1 MTVEKVSDELSG
13 GVKVQSNWEIAR
25 SLRNNFRVSLREQA
39 MGVERLDEGWGLPGY
54 HPQPNSEYHGPR
66 PGR

>member
-1 MTVEKVSDELSG
+1 VTVEKVSDELSG

-25 SLRNNFRVSLREQA
+25 SLRNNFRVSLREHA
-39 MGVERLDEGWGLPGY
+39 LGVERLDEGWGLPDY
-54 HPQPNSEYHGPR
+54 HPQPNSEYQSLS

>member
-1 MTVEKVSDELSG
+1 MSVEKALDELWI
-13 GVKVQSNWEIAR
+13 GVKGQSNLEISC

-39 MGVERLDEGWGLPGY
+39 LGVELLDDCRGLPDYLG
-54 HPQPNSEYHGPR
+54 QPNSEYQCPS

>member
-1 MTVEKVSDELSG
+1 MTVEKVCDELTG

-25 SLRNNFRVSLREQA
+25 SLRNNFRVSLREQFLE
-39 MGVERLDEGWGLPGY
+39 VERLDEGRGLPDY
-54 HPQPNSEYHGPR
+54 RLQPNSECQESS

>member
-25 SLRNNFRVSLREQA
+25 SLRNNFRVSLRDQSL
-39 MGVERLDEGWGLPGY
+39 GVERLDEGWGLPDY
-54 HPQPNSEYHGPR
+54 RLQPNSEYQR
-66 PGR
+66 CSPGR

>member
-1 MTVEKVSDELSG
+1 VTVEKVCDELTG

-25 SLRNNFRVSLREQA
+25 SLRNNFRVSLRWQA
-39 MGVERLDEGWGLPGY
+39 LGVELLDDFGGLPDYPG
-54 HPQPNSEYHGPR
+54 QPNSEYRCPR